1 MTSRRPRRMRHAKGS
16 GEPAISW
23 VASHPTKVGVD
34 ACLWRHYPYERR
46 ESGGTDEEHH
56 ERVSLPSHA
65 AEDAVN
71 PETPVVFIVD
81 DDQDVRDAL
90 RRLITSVGLV
100 VEVFA
105 TAQAFLTARRP
116 DAPGCLVLD
125 VRLPG
130 LSGLDLQRELAA
142 VDASLPIVFLTG
154 YGDIPMSVRAM
165 KAGAVEFLTKP
176 FREQDL
182 LDAIRHAI
190 DRDRAA
196 RAGRHELAELRR
208 RYGLLT
214 PRERDVMAGVIAG
227 LLNKQIAA
235 ELGTSEVTVK
245 EQRGHVMHKMQAGSV
260 AELVRT
266 AARLAI
272 APFARREGGSSRE
285 A

>member
-1 MTSRRPRRMRHAKGS
+1 MN
-16 GEPAISW
+16 
-23 VASHPTKVGVD
+23 
-34 ACLWRHYPYERR
+34 
-46 ESGGTDEEHH
+46 
-56 ERVSLPSHA
+56 
-65 AEDAVN
+65 AEA
-71 PETPVVFIVD
+71 PVVFIVD
-81 DDQDVRDAL
+81 DDQGVRDAL
-90 RRLITSVGLV
+90 RRLITSVGLG

-105 TAQAFLTARRP
+105 TAQDFLTARRP

-142 VDASLPIVFLTG
+142 LDASLPIVFLTG

-190 DRDRAA
+190 DRHRVA
-196 RAGRHELAELRR
+196 RAEQRELAGLRH
-208 RYGLLT
+208 RYGSLT
-214 PRERDVMAGVIAG
+214 PRERDVLAGVIAG

-235 ELGTSEVTVK
+235 DLGTSEVTVK
-245 EQRGHVMHKMQAGSV
+245 EQRGHVMHKMQAESV

-266 AARLAI
+266 AARLGITPA
-272 APFARREGGSSRE
+272 ARRGGGSSRSG
-285 A
+285 

>member
-1 MTSRRPRRMRHAKGS
+1 
-16 GEPAISW
+16 
-23 VASHPTKVGVD
+23 
-34 ACLWRHYPYERR
+34 
-46 ESGGTDEEHH
+46 
-56 ERVSLPSHA
+56 
-65 AEDAVN
+65 VN
-71 PETPVVFIVD
+71 AETPVVFIVD
-81 DDQDVRDAL
+81 DDERVRDAL
-90 RRLITSVGLV
+90 RHLLTSVGLA
-100 VEVFA
+100 VEVFS

-116 DAPGCLVLD
+116 DAPACLVLD

-190 DRDRAA
+190 DRDRVA
-196 RAGRHELAELRR
+196 RAERHELAELRR
-208 RYGLLT
+208 RYGSLT
-214 PRERDVMAGVIAG
+214 PRERDVMAGVIGG

-235 ELGTSEVTVK
+235 DLGTSEVTVK

-266 AARLAI
+266 AARLGI
-272 APFARREGGSSRE
+272 APAARREGGSSRPE
-285 A
+285 

>member
-1 MTSRRPRRMRHAKGS
+1 MSSEAP
-16 GEPAISW
+16 I
-23 VASHPTKVGVD
+23 
-34 ACLWRHYPYERR
+34 
-46 ESGGTDEEHH
+46 
-56 ERVSLPSHA
+56 
-65 AEDAVN
+65 
-71 PETPVVFIVD
+71 VFIVD
-81 DDQDVRDAL
+81 DDEGFRDAL
-90 RRLITSVGLV
+90 RRLMSSVGLGV
-100 VEVFA
+100 AVFS
-105 TAQAFLTARRP
+105 TAQAFLTTRRP

-142 VDASLPIVFLTG
+142 VDASLPIIFLTG

-190 DRDRAA
+190 DRHRVVRAE
-196 RAGRHELAELRR
+196 RRELVELRH
-208 RYGLLT
+208 RYDTLT

-266 AARLAI
+266 AARLGTAVRS
-272 APFARREGGSSRE
+272 ASTRPT
-285 A
+285 